1 MRQSTVCLPRFKLP
15 IKSKN
20 YEVEHFLVMAL
31 CAIFFIG
38 CSVDNNLDPID
49 EPTNLELYEKTISK
63 AKARP
68 FKVKGAGTF
77 QIVAP
82 IQCENLTQVLIDGQ
96 GNASHL
102 GLFTVLITYCTDFE
116 FNHFITGT
124 MTAANGDELYF
135 YSVGFGEDAEGQWTD
150 YIYDGGTGRFE
161 NVTGELTM
169 YGVSVFTSP
178 TSGVYTNYGSGTLTY

>member
-1 MRQSTVCLPRFKLP
+1 M
-15 IKSKN
+15 KSN
-20 YEVEHFLVMAL
+20 IFLVMAL

-49 EPTNLELYEKTISK
+49 EPTNLELNKKTIAK
-63 AKARP
+63 TKARP

-82 IQCENLTQVLIDGQ
+82 TACDNLTQVLIDGQ
-96 GNASHL
+96 GNATHL
-102 GLFTVLITYCTDFE
+102 GLFTVLITYCTDFALTHE
-116 FNHFITGT
+116 ITGT

-135 YSVGFGEDAEGQWTD
+135 YSVGFGVDDEGEWTD

-161 NVTGELTM
+161 YVTGELTM
-169 YGVSVFTSP
+169 YGVSVFTSQ
-178 TSGVYTNYGSGTLTY
+178 TTGVYTNYGSGTLTY